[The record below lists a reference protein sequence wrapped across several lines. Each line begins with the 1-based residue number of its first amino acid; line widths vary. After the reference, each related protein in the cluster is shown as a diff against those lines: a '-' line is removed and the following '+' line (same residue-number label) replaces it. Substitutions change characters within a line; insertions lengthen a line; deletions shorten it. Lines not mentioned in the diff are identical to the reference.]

1 MIKIFY
7 ITIKNKLS
15 KFSRRFMNHVK
26 NNTVPVSFFY
36 SDQFQIFSLYN
47 LDHLKT
53 KNQRFEIWN
62 FRRLLI
68 LGSKAIRS
76 KYQKGKNKSRLQIS
90 KVKKINLPAARYRYV
105 QDEVSGHTV
114 FPWRQNSA
122 QLKMIVSEQPT
133 FKQIL

>member
-1 MIKIFY
+1 MIKIFN

-15 KFSRRFMNHVK
+15 KFSRGFMNHVK

-68 LGSKAIRS
+68 LGFKAIRS

-90 KVKKINLPAARYRYV
+90 KFININLPADRYRYV
-105 QDEVSGHTV
+105 LDGVSGHTV

-122 QLKMIVSEQPT
+122 SLKIIVS
-133 FKQIL
+133 